1 MIVFGPVP
9 SRRLGRS
16 LGINNIPPK
25 HCSYSCIY
33 CQVGPTKATEIE
45 PRVFYQP
52 EHVFNEVK
60 TRVMKLKEQQEPID
74 YLTFVPDGEP
84 TLDDNLGK
92 TIELLRDLDIKI
104 AIITNSS
111 LIWRKKVR
119 EILQMADWVSLKIDS
134 VNQSLWQRIN
144 QPDKHLNLQKIL
156 LEMLSFAEDF
166 DGFLATETMLLE
178 GLNTDDANIA
188 GLVEFLQKLAPSK
201 AYLAIPT
208 RPTAEQ
214 AIYAPDVD
222 VLNHIYQTVN
232 QGIPEVELLTGYEG
246 NAFASS
252 GNVVK
257 DLLAITAV
265 HPMRIE
271 AVQTLLDKT
280 KTNWDIVRE
289 LIEKNKLR
297 EIEYNGNT
305 FFLRSYQRKYKRLS
319 G

>member
-33 CQVGPTKATEIE
+33 FQVGSTNATEIE
-45 PRVFYQP
+45 PCVFYQP

-60 TRVMKLKEQQEPID
+60 TSVMKFQELHEPID

-84 TLDDNLGK
+84 TLDENLGK
-92 TIELLRDLDIKI
+92 TIELLRDLGIKI
-104 AIITNSS
+104 AIITNGS

-119 EILQMADWVSLKIDS
+119 EILQMADWVSLKVDS
-134 VNQSLWQRIN
+134 VDESKWRRIN
-144 QPDKHLNLQKIL
+144 HPDKHLSLQEIL
-156 LEMLSFAEDF
+156 SAMLSFANDF
-166 DGFLATETMLLE
+166 DGFLASETMLLE
-178 GLNTDDANIA
+178 GINTDDASIA
-188 GLVEFLQKLAPSK
+188 GLVGFLQQLAPNK

-214 AIYAPDVD
+214 GAYAPDAD
-222 VLNHIYQTVN
+222 SLNHIYHTVN
-232 QGIPEVELLTGYEG
+232 RSIPDVEPLTGYEG

-252 GNVVK
+252 GDPVK

-265 HPMRIE
+265 HPMRKE

-280 KTNWDIVRE
+280 KTNWNIVQD
-289 LIEKNKLR
+289 LVEKHKLR

-305 FFLRSYQRKYKRLS
+305 FYLRAYKRK
-319 G
+319 